1 MAGNAA
7 TCREHRPVSRKPIAA
22 ICVYIARDNYIS
34 NRADVLM
41 TDRSIEAQRAVATEL
56 VALTLLADGVL
67 ASRELEAM
75 DRHGIP
81 QLLGVSRDALI
92 QAVIDHCR
100 KLLQRPERI
109 DPMRMVDIERFE
121 TMVDRIDDPD
131 LRETV
136 CRVMLVLAKADG
148 VICQPEQT
156 LLRDVLTRWGIPLER
171 LRD

>member
-1 MAGNAA
+1 M
-7 TCREHRPVSRKPIAA
+7 
-22 ICVYIARDNYIS
+22 
-34 NRADVLM
+34 LM
-41 TDRSIEAQRAVATEL
+41 IDPDIEAQRAVATEL
-56 VALTLLADGVL
+56 VALVLLADGVL

-92 QAVIDHCR
+92 KSVIDHCR

-109 DPMRMVDIERFE
+109 DPVRLVDIERFE
-121 TMVDRIDDPD
+121 SMLDRIVAPT

-156 LLRDVLTRWGIPLER
+156 LLRDVLTRWGIALER

>member
-1 MAGNAA
+1 
-7 TCREHRPVSRKPIAA
+7 
-22 ICVYIARDNYIS
+22 
-34 NRADVLM
+34 M
-41 TDRSIEAQRAVATEL
+41 TDPNIEAQRAVATEL

-75 DRHGIP
+75 DRYGIP
-81 QLLGVSRDALI
+81 QLLGVTRDALI
-92 QAVIDHCR
+92 QAVIDHCH

-109 DPMRMVDIERFE
+109 DPVRMVDIDRFE
-121 TMVDRIDDPD
+121 TMLDRIFDPA

-148 VICQPEQT
+148 VICLPEQT
-156 LLRDVLTRWGIPLER
+156 LLRDVMTRWGMQLER